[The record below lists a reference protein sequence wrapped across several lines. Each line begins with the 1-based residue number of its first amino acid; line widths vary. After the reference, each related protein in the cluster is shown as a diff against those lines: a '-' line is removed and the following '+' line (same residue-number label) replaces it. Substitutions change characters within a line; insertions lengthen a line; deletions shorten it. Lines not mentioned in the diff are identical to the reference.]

1 MYSCRSHVKKEASSF
16 VFFSQTE
23 IGAKGAEI
31 INQLTTTKQHSINH
45 QISKL
50 RTTSFEVCRLQ
61 KSSFRVANFTSGA
74 SILARGTV
82 PAGVSIPQVQ
92 YEYEHSGDHI

>member
-1 MYSCRSHVKKEASSF
+1 M
-16 VFFSQTE
+16 
-23 IGAKGAEI
+23 GAEI
-31 INQLTTTKQHSINH
+31 INQLTTAKQHSINH

-61 KSSFRVANFTSGA
+61 KSRVRVANVTSGA

-82 PAGVSIPQVQ
+82 SAGVSIPQLR
-92 YEYEHSGDHI
+92 YEYEHGGDHMKGCHKAATTCS